1 MNPADL
7 FREPPATDVAWK
19 IATTIL
25 PMGDDVTAFATV
37 IRYLSA
43 TLVVVATIYLGYSIL
58 MAIVRAAR
66 KGEALSDQQSGAMAM
81 VRVVVGLGC
90 LVPIGAGG
98 LSTVHYILR
107 DGFVRPGINAAN
119 AAAGSAAE
127 FILRDGHPLS
137 PVSAGGRDVVL
148 AVVESEVCARTYAVS
163 RTWQVIDGAGAAAQP
178 SPAGEEVRSPA
189 RESWFPWGTDEPE
202 RVTGYAWDW
211 GRACGSLM
219 LTTAAGFGDGAFG
232 AARRQAVATV
242 VSEVRALPFVDRL
255 AEAARTA
262 SSTHVAGPDAD
273 AAYAGLGI
281 LRSAVDAELRA
292 AGERYDRGL
301 SKVAAGLSTG
311 DDAGMRQTVLRDIEE
326 RGFYA
331 LGSYYRVMAHASLA
345 SAEAVSERA
354 QRTAPDP
361 AAWESMAGPVGTA
374 LALVDGQ
381 LRRES
386 AVSALATGTELTGK
400 AAEGG
405 NFLATIEQSVT
416 VPLTDY
422 LTGYEGPRADP
433 IGDLMS
439 LGGIL
444 MVSAQAAWGLALAAY
459 TASGIFGGIGGGV
472 LDFLMIAGWP
482 IIGGAWVVGAMLA
495 YVVPIIPFVFMTFAL
510 VAWAWEVVKAA
521 IAVVI
526 WAFLHVRIDE
536 PELVGQAQ
544 KQGYISLL
552 VGIMLRPIV
561 TVAAF
566 VAMHMMNI
574 TILNIFLTGYNA
586 AFKGS
591 QVGYTI
597 GGTGVLISVAVMLYV
612 EWQIILWSYKT
623 VTTMPQKVAE
633 FIGYSASGWGDDDAG
648 SSVVGAISG
657 GHRHV
662 PKPGS
667 GKSGKGGGGDDAAKG
682 ATESA
687 AKLGASAAGGPAV
700 GAAAGAAADKV

>member
-1 MNPADL
+1 MNPGDL
-7 FREPPATDVAWK
+7 FREPPATDVAWQ
-19 IATTIL
+19 IVTTIL
-25 PMGDDVTAFATV
+25 PMGNDATAFATV
-37 IRYLSA
+37 VRYLSA
-43 TLVVVATIYLGYSIL
+43 TLVVVATMYLGYSVL

-90 LVPIGAGG
+90 LVPICAGG
-98 LSTVHYILR
+98 LSTVHYLLR
-107 DGFVRPGINAAN
+107 DGIVRPGINAAN

-148 AVVESEVCARTYAVS
+148 AVVESEVCARAYAVA
-163 RTWQVIDGAGAAAQP
+163 RRWQVIDGDGAAAQP
-178 SPAGEEVRSPA
+178 SPAGAEVRSPA
-189 RESWFPWGTDEPE
+189 RDSWFPWGTDEPE

-232 AARRQAVATV
+232 TARRQAVATV
-242 VSEVRALPFVDRL
+242 VSEVRALSFIDRL

-262 SSTHVAGPDAD
+262 SATHAAGPDAD
-273 AAYAGLGI
+273 AVYAGLGI
-281 LRSAVDAELRA
+281 LREAVDAELHA
-292 AGERYDRGL
+292 AGEQYDRDL
-301 SKVAAGLSTG
+301 SDVAASLSTG
-311 DDAGMRQTVLRDIEE
+311 DDAGMKELVLRDIEQ

-345 SAEAVSERA
+345 SAGAVSERA

-361 AAWESMAGPVGTA
+361 AAWESLAGPVGTA

-381 LRRES
+381 LSREA
-386 AVSALATGTELTGK
+386 AVSALATGTVLTGK

-405 NFLATIEQSVT
+405 NFLATVMQSIT
-416 VPLTDY
+416 VPLDDF
-422 LTGYEGPRADP
+422 LKGYEGPRADP
-433 IGDLMS
+433 VGDLMN

-444 MVSAQAAWGLALAAY
+444 MVSAQAAWALALAAY
-459 TASGIFGGIGGGV
+459 TASGVFGGIGGGV
-472 LDFLMIAGWP
+472 LDFLMAAGWP

-495 YVVPIIPFVFMTFAL
+495 YVVPMVPFVFVTFAV
-510 VAWAWEVVKAA
+510 VAWAWEVVKAS

-574 TILNIFLTGYNA
+574 TILNTFLNGYNA

-591 QVGYTI
+591 QVGYTV

-633 FIGYSASGWGDDDAG
+633 FLGYSASGWGDDDAG

-662 PKPGS
+662 PKPGA
-667 GKSGKGGGGDDAAKG
+667 GKGGKAGRADDDGQAG
-682 ATESA
+682 
-687 AKLGASAAGGPAV
+687 AKLGASAASGLGA
-700 GAAAGAAADKV
+700 GAAAGAAAAKV